1 MSLKPAWSLNA
12 DRSNFVQNKILS
24 NYHMYTYAVSK
35 IRISNTVYV
44 GNSFPKT
51 SFLKLVFHMEI
62 SFCRGFSFGLG
73 RLSQM
78 RKSLQ
83 SLPMYQSCRL
93 RASLLGHRLFYHF
106 LSNFILNF
114 YENDT
119 KILETL
125 KSVKTQN
132 SLWQVSKVNKSS
144 DVSIHLK
151 FPPSFTFSLLLNK
164 ATLHLY
170 LKKITRF
177 FIYKCRVF
185 R

>member
-1 MSLKPAWSLNA
+1 
-12 DRSNFVQNKILS
+12 
-24 NYHMYTYAVSK
+24 MYTYAVSK

-125 KSVKTQN
+125 KTQK
-132 SLWQVSKVNKSS
+132 VSKVNKSS

>member
-1 MSLKPAWSLNA
+1 
-12 DRSNFVQNKILS
+12 
-24 NYHMYTYAVSK
+24 
-35 IRISNTVYV
+35 
-44 GNSFPKT
+44 
-51 SFLKLVFHMEI
+51 
-62 SFCRGFSFGLG
+62 
-73 RLSQM
+73 
-78 RKSLQ
+78 
-83 SLPMYQSCRL
+83 MYQSSRL

-106 LSNFILNF
+106 LSNFILTF

-125 KSVKTQN
+125 KTQN
-132 SLWQVSKVNKSS
+132 SLWQISKVNKLS

-185 R
+185 RWIWLSEKWGHGCAEGTCLELFFAPTNSVQSELVNFNEERIENPFSLKIYKKICEIIAIIIEEHISE